1 MTGNERATVVEHPTA
16 MSHGDPRVPA
26 ADRCVLRYLLDR
38 LAAATPD
45 KTFCV
50 FEDGTEWSYARTR
63 AEVIQTAIG
72 LQALGLRQG
81 DHVLSWLPNGA
92 DALRVFLGSNY
103 MGAIY
108 VPINT
113 AYKGRLLEHVVAR
126 SDARIMVA
134 HAELA
139 PRLATVGLA
148 DLEILAAVGGPPPA
162 IEGLTT
168 LDEAAFRP
176 ENGTLNPLERPI
188 EPWDTQSII
197 FTSGTTGPSK
207 AVLSSYCH
215 AFSNFGPDT
224 WPFIT
229 PEDRYLI
236 SLPLFHLG
244 GATIAYGMLCQHAS
258 ITLVEYFK
266 TQSFWDTVRRTGV
279 TSVFM
284 LGVMAQFLEKEPP
297 TARDRDHP
305 LRTVGMVP
313 LVNDV
318 DAFMERF
325 GVEVYSIYNMTELCC
340 PVMTTVPMTV
350 PGSAGRV
357 RPGCELRVVDAND
370 CEVPVGAVGEIVVR
384 ADTPWAI
391 NHGYYKEPEATA
403 RAWRNG
409 WFHTGDAGRVD
420 EDGNLYF
427 VDRLKDTIRRRGENI
442 SSLEVETEVAA
453 HAAVREAAVIP
464 VPSELG
470 EDEVMAVVALQPGQ
484 GLDPGELLTFL
495 EPRLA
500 HFMIPRYVRIVDSL
514 PKTPTEKI
522 EKHRL
527 RAEGI
532 TADSWDREAAG
543 LRIRRERLGRSR

>member
-1 MTGNERATVVEHPTA
+1 M
-16 MSHGDPRVPA
+16 
-26 ADRCVLRYLLDR
+26 
-38 LAAATPD
+38 
-45 KTFCV
+45 
-50 FEDGTEWSYARTR
+50 
-63 AEVIQTAIG
+63 
-72 LQALGLRQG
+72 
-81 DHVLSWLPNGA
+81 
-92 DALRVFLGSNY
+92 
-103 MGAIY
+103 
-108 VPINT
+108 
-113 AYKGRLLEHVVAR
+113 
-126 SDARIMVA
+126 
-134 HAELA
+134 
-139 PRLATVGLA
+139 
-148 DLEILAAVGGPPPA
+148 
-162 IEGLTT
+162 
-168 LDEAAFRP
+168 
-176 ENGTLNPLERPI
+176 
-188 EPWDTQSII
+188 
-197 FTSGTTGPSK
+197 
-207 AVLSSYCH
+207 LSSYCH

-224 WPFIT
+224 WRFIT

-244 GATIAYGMLCQHAS
+244 GATIAYAMLCQHAS

-297 TARDRDHP
+297 TPDDRNHP

-370 CEVPVGAVGEIVVR
+370 CEVPTGAVGEIVVR

-409 WFHTGDAGRVD
+409 WFHTGDAGRMD

-453 HAAVREAAVIP
+453 HPAVREAAVIP

-470 EDEVMAVVALQPGQ
+470 EDEVMAVVALLPGQ
-484 GLDPGELLTFL
+484 EIDPVVLLAFL

-500 HFMIPRYVRIVDSL
+500 HFMIPRYVRIVDAL

-527 RAEGI
+527 RAEGV
-532 TADSWDREAAG
+532 TPDSWDREAAG
-543 LRIRRERLGRSR
+543 VRIRRERLGRAG

>member
-1 MTGNERATVVEHPTA
+1 M
-16 MSHGDPRVPA
+16 
-26 ADRCVLRYLLDR
+26 
-38 LAAATPD
+38 
-45 KTFCV
+45 
-50 FEDGTEWSYARTR
+50 
-63 AEVIQTAIG
+63 
-72 LQALGLRQG
+72 
-81 DHVLSWLPNGA
+81 
-92 DALRVFLGSNY
+92 FLGSNY
-103 MGAIY
+103 MGAVY

-126 SDARIMVA
+126 SDARIIVA

-148 DLEILAAVGGPPPA
+148 DLETLVAVGGPPPA
-162 IEGLTT
+162 IEGLTV
-168 LDEAAFRP
+168 LDEADASPRTAGRWP
-176 ENGTLNPLERPI
+176 RWGARSSRGTPSRSSSP
-188 EPWDTQSII
+188 PAPRV
-197 FTSGTTGPSK
+197 PSK

-224 WPFIT
+224 WRFIT

-297 TARDRDHP
+297 TPDDRNHP

-350 PGSAGRV
+350 PGSAGTV

-370 CEVPVGAVGEIVVR
+370 CEVPTGAGQAR
-384 ADTPWAI
+384 SWCAPTRPGPSTTATTRSRRPRR
-391 NHGYYKEPEATA
+391 GPGATA
-403 RAWRNG
+403 GSTPATPAAWTR
-409 WFHTGDAGRVD
+409 TA
-420 EDGNLYF
+420 
-427 VDRLKDTIRRRGENI
+427 TST
-442 SSLEVETEVAA
+442 SSIA
-453 HAAVREAAVIP
+453 
-464 VPSELG
+464 
-470 EDEVMAVVALQPGQ
+470 
-484 GLDPGELLTFL
+484 
-495 EPRLA
+495 
-500 HFMIPRYVRIVDSL
+500 
-514 PKTPTEKI
+514 
-522 EKHRL
+522 
-527 RAEGI
+527 
-532 TADSWDREAAG
+532 
-543 LRIRRERLGRSR
+543 

>member
-1 MTGNERATVVEHPTA
+1 MTVLETPMTA
-16 MSHGDPRVPA
+16 SHSDPRIPA

-45 KTFCV
+45 KIFCV
-50 FEDGTEWSYARTR
+50 FEDGTEWSYARMR
-63 AEVIQTAIG
+63 AEAIETAIG
-72 LQALGLRQG
+72 LQSLGLRQG
-81 DHVLSWLPNGA
+81 DHLLSWLPNGA
-92 DALRVFLGSNY
+92 DALRVFFGANY
-103 MGAIY
+103 MGAVY

-126 SDARIMVA
+126 SDARIVVA
-134 HAELA
+134 HAALA
-139 PRLATVGLA
+139 PRLAGVGRA
-148 DLEILAAVGGPPPA
+148 DLATVVALGGPPPA
-162 IEGLTT
+162 IAGLAA
-168 LDEAAFRP
+168 LDETALHPAQ
-176 ENGTLNPLERPI
+176 GTLEPLERPI
-188 EPWDTQSII
+188 APWDTQSII

-224 WPFIT
+224 WAFIT

-244 GATIAYGMLCQHAS
+244 GATIAYAMLCQHAS
-258 ITLVEYFK
+258 IALVEYFK
-266 TQSFWDTVRRTGV
+266 THTFWDTVRRTGV

-284 LGVMAQFLEKEPP
+284 LGVMASFLEAEPP
-297 TARDRDHP
+297 RPDDRDHP

-318 DAFMERF
+318 EGFMERF

-350 PGSAGRV
+350 PGSAGRA

-370 CEVPVGAVGEIVVR
+370 CEVPAGAVGEIVVR

-391 NHGYYKEPEATA
+391 NHGYYREPEATA

-453 HAAVREAAVIP
+453 HPAVREAAVVP

-470 EDEVMAVVALQPGQ
+470 EDEVMAVVSLRPGQ
-484 GLDPGELLTFL
+484 AMEPAALLAFL

-500 HFMIPRYVRIVDSL
+500 RFMIPRYVRIVDAL
-514 PKTPTEKI
+514 PKTPTEKV

-527 RAEGI
+527 RADGI

-543 LRIRRERLGRSR
+543 VIVRRERLGRSR

>member
-1 MTGNERATVVEHPTA
+1 MQAQERATGVEQA
-16 MSHGDPRVPA
+16 MAAPHSDPRIPA
-26 ADRCVLRYLLDR
+26 AERCVLRYLLDR
-38 LAAATPD
+38 LAAETPD
-45 KTFCV
+45 KIFCV
-50 FEDGTEWSYARTR
+50 FEDGSAWSYARTR
-63 AEVIQTAIG
+63 AEVIETAIG
-72 LQALGLRQG
+72 LQSLGVEQG
-81 DHVLSWLPNGA
+81 QHVLSWLPNGP
-92 DALRVFLGSNY
+92 DALRVFLGANY
-103 MGAIY
+103 MGAVY

-113 AYKGRLLEHVVAR
+113 AYKGRLLEHVVERA
-126 SDARIMVA
+126 DARIMVA
-134 HAELA
+134 HAALA
-139 PRLATVGLA
+139 PRLATVGRA
-148 DLEILAAVGGPPPA
+148 GLETVVAVGGPLPV
-162 IEGLTT
+162 IEGVCVLPETA
-168 LDEAAFRP
+168 LYAAG
-176 ENGTLNPLERPI
+176 GTLAPLQRPI
-188 EPWDTQSII
+188 APWDTQSII

-224 WPFIT
+224 WAFIT

-284 LGVMAQFLEKEPP
+284 LGVMASFLEAEPP
-297 TARDRDHP
+297 SADDRDHP

-318 DAFMERF
+318 DAFMARF
-325 GVEVYSIYNMTELCC
+325 GVDVYSIYNMTELCC

-350 PGSAGRV
+350 PGSAGRA

-370 CEVPVGAVGEIVVR
+370 CEVATGAVGEIVVR

-391 NHGYYKEPEATA
+391 NHGYYREPEATA

-420 EDGNLYF
+420 QDGNLYF

-453 HAAVREAAVIP
+453 HPAVREAAVIP

-470 EDEVMAVVALQPGQ
+470 EDEVMAVLSLRPGQ
-484 GLDPGELLTFL
+484 TLDPAALLAFL

-500 HFMIPRYVRIVDSL
+500 HFMIPRYVRIVDAL
-514 PKTPTEKI
+514 PKTPTEKV

-527 RAEGI
+527 RADGI
-532 TADSWDREAAG
+532 APDSWDREAAG
-543 LRIRRERLGRSR
+543 VRIRRERLGGTR

>member
-1 MTGNERATVVEHPTA
+1 MAA
-16 MSHGDPRVPA
+16 SHSDPRIPA
-26 ADRCVLRYLLDR
+26 ADRCVARYLLDR

-50 FEDGTEWSYARTR
+50 FEDGTTWSYARTR
-63 AEVIQTAIG
+63 AEAIRTAIG
-72 LQALGLRQG
+72 LQALGVRQG
-81 DHVLSWLPNGA
+81 EHVLSWLPNGA
-92 DALRVFLGSNY
+92 DALRVFLGANY
-103 MGAIY
+103 MGAVY

-126 SDARIMVA
+126 ADARVIVA
-134 HAELA
+134 HAALA
-139 PRLATVGLA
+139 PRLASVGLA
-148 DLEILAAVGGPPPA
+148 GLETMVAVGGAPPA
-162 IEGLTT
+162 IGGLGV
-168 LDEAAFRP
+168 RP
-176 ENGTLNPLERPI
+176 ETALQPEGGTLGPLERPI

-224 WPFIT
+224 WTFIT
-229 PEDRYLI
+229 PQDRYLI

-258 ITLVEYFK
+258 IALVECFR
-266 TQSFWDTVRRTGV
+266 TQAFWDTVRRTGV

-284 LGVMAQFLEKEPP
+284 LGVMASFLEKEP
-297 TARDRDHP
+297 AHADDRDHP

-318 DAFMERF
+318 DAFMARF

-357 RPGCELRVVDAND
+357 RTGCELRIVDAND

-384 ADTPWAI
+384 ADVPWAI
-391 NHGYYKEPEATA
+391 NHGYYREPEATA
-403 RAWRNG
+403 KAWRNG

-420 EDGNLYF
+420 AEGNLYF
-427 VDRLKDTIRRRGENI
+427 VDRLTDTIRRRGENI

-453 HAAVREAAVIP
+453 HAAVREAAVVP

-470 EDEVMAVVALQPGQ
+470 EDEVMAVIALQPGHA
-484 GLDPGELLTFL
+484 LEPAALLAFL

-500 HFMIPRYVRIVDSL
+500 HFMIPRYVRIVDAL
-514 PKTPTEKI
+514 PRTPTEKI

-532 TADSWDREAAG
+532 TAESWDREAAG
-543 LRIRRERLGRSR
+543 VRIRRERLGGQA

>member
-1 MTGNERATVVEHPTA
+1 MAGQERERVVEHPA
-16 MSHGDPRVPA
+16 AISHSDPRIPA

-50 FEDGTEWSYARTR
+50 FEDGSAWSYARTR
-63 AEVIQTAIG
+63 AEVIRTAIG
-72 LQALGLRQG
+72 LQALGVRQG

-92 DALRVFLGSNY
+92 DALRIFLGANY
-103 MGAIY
+103 LGAVY

-113 AYKGRLLEHVVAR
+113 AYKGRLLEHVLAR
-126 SDARIMVA
+126 ADARLIVA

-139 PRLATVGLA
+139 PRLATVGHA
-148 DLEILAAVGGPPPA
+148 SLETLVAVGGPPPA
-162 IEGLTT
+162 IDGLEV
-168 LDEAAFRP
+168 LDETVLHPAGGA
-176 ENGTLNPLERPI
+176 LDPLERPI

-224 WPFIT
+224 WRFIT

-297 TARDRDHP
+297 TPHDRDHP

-318 DAFMERF
+318 DAFMKRF
-325 GVEVYSIYNMTELCC
+325 GLEVYSIYNMTELCC

-350 PGSAGRV
+350 PGSAGKV

-370 CEVPVGAVGEIVVR
+370 CEVPVGTTGEIVVR

-409 WFHTGDAGRVD
+409 WFHTGDAGRMD

-453 HAAVREAAVIP
+453 HPAVREAAVVP

-470 EDEVMAVVALQPGQ
+470 EDEVMAVVALKSGEM
-484 GLDPGELLTFL
+484 LDPAALLAFL

-500 HFMIPRYVRIVDSL
+500 HFMIPRYVRIVDAL

-527 RAEGI
+527 RDEGI

-543 LRIRRERLGRSR
+543 VHIRRERLGAAR